1 MTRSR
6 PLWILAVLVGVLGT
20 FTFTTRGV
28 LAAFDL
34 QRSGNA
40 DWRLVYAASRAW
52 LVGELPYDAASVRSA
67 FDAAAGDSRQDA
79 MNTRT
84 SEVLVYPPPA
94 LAALSPLA
102 ALPWRIAAP
111 LWTVLSI
118 AMYAGAI
125 ALLAAIAGLRGPWRL
140 LFAGLALL
148 LCPMHTLLWQGQTAA
163 PVLLFVALSAWLI
176 HVTQPPA
183 PRLGRS
189 SHAAT
194 THIIAGVLLGIA
206 SVLKPQLGFV
216 FLVYHAGRFR
226 WTVTVAGGLTIAAL
240 TTLAIARMGLAGVAW
255 LNPYRAN
262 LAAFT
267 ATSDASPLSINP
279 IRYHLLNLH
288 YPLHTILGDAA
299 PVGMLVLAIVAAASL
314 VYLRLDWHRDADLG
328 ERHVLGHELLSLSMA
343 AAVTLVVAYH
353 RIYDA
358 VLLLIPLAMLLSP
371 TWRAMQWRT
380 TTVLLWII
388 ILSFLGPWPVI
399 MTRLAERGNVPPA
412 LSASW
417 LWNSVIVPGHAW
429 ALTVLMIVLVVIRR
443 KLTVP
448 ASALPRP

>member
-6 PLWILAVLVGVLGT
+6 LLWILALLVVVLGA

-52 LVGELPYDAASVRSA
+52 LVGELPYDAASVRRV
-67 FDAAAGDSRQDA
+67 FDAAGSMGQDA

-102 ALPWRIAAP
+102 ALPWRVASP

-118 AMYAGAI
+118 GMYAGAI
-125 ALLAAIAGLRGPWRL
+125 AALAAIAGLRGRWRV
-140 LFAGLALL
+140 LFAGLSLV
-148 LCPMHTLLWQGQTAA
+148 LCPIHTLLWQGQTAT

-176 HVTQPPA
+176 HRSQTPT
-183 PRLGRS
+183 PRLGRGS
-189 SHAAT
+189 RATAA
-194 THIIAGVLLGIA
+194 HVLAGVLLGVA

-226 WTVTVAGGLTIAAL
+226 WTVALAGGFTIAAL
-240 TTLAIARMGLAGVAW
+240 TTLGIARMSLAGVAW
-255 LNPYRAN
+255 LEPYRAN

-267 ATSDASPLSINP
+267 ATSDASPLSTNP
-279 IRYHLLNLH
+279 IRHHLLNLH

-299 PVGMLVLAIVAAASL
+299 PVGILVLAIVAAASL
-314 VYLRLDWHRDADLG
+314 VYLRLDWRRDADSG
-328 ERHVLGHELLSLSMA
+328 ERRVLEHELLSLSMA

-371 TWRAMQWRT
+371 SWRALRRRT
-380 TTVLLWII
+380 ITVVLWII
-388 ILSFLGPWPVI
+388 ILGFLGPWPVL
-399 MTRLAERGNVPPA
+399 MTQLAERALVPHA
-412 LSASW
+412 LSESW
-417 LWNSVIVPGHAW
+417 LWDSLIVPGHPW
-429 ALTVLMIVLVVIRR
+429 ALAGLMLVLVAARR
-443 KLTVP
+443 RLTAP
-448 ASALPRP
+448 ASALPRR